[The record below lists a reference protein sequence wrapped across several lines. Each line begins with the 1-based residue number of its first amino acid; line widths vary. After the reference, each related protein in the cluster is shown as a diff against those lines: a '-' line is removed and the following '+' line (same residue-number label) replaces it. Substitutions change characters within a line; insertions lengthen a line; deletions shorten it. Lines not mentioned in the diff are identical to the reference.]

1 MESSYL
7 SPMSSQTY
15 SRRSVLRAGA
25 GAAIGGVALSNARPA
40 RAQGSFDDYLNNV
53 DNYDGVVDETGN
65 DQVTVEVGTEANG
78 GNFGFGPAAV
88 QVDPGT
94 TVVWEWVAGS
104 HNVEAEDGSFES
116 ELTDEEGFTF
126 EQTFDEEGVV
136 EYFCMPHKS
145 MGMKGIVVVGDV
157 PGGNGGS
164 GESSNTGSG
173 SAPGFDG
180 YLDNADN
187 YDGLV
192 DETGSG
198 NVTVEVG
205 TEANG
210 GNFGFGPAAVRV
222 DPGTTVTWEWVAGSH
237 NVEAEDGS
245 FESELTDETGFTFEQ
260 TFEDEGVVKYFCMP
274 HKSMGMKGVVVVGD
288 PDLGGAGGSGGES
301 GGSDAGGS
309 GGGNGELSGAD
320 WGAIAFGVSLVAGL
334 LSPLAFAAFLD
345 KDDGRPLAGERVRR

>member
-78 GNFGFGPAAV
+78 GNFGFGPPPSRSTRNDGRLGV
-88 QVDPGT
+88 GG
-94 TVVWEWVAGS
+94 GS

-173 SAPGFDG
+173 SAPASTAIWTTPTTTTAWSTRPG
-180 YLDNADN
+180 
-187 YDGLV
+187 
-192 DETGSG
+192 
-198 NVTVEVG
+198 
-205 TEANG
+205 
-210 GNFGFGPAAVRV
+210 AA
-222 DPGTTVTWEWVAGSH
+222 T
-237 NVEAEDGS
+237 
-245 FESELTDETGFTFEQ
+245 
-260 TFEDEGVVKYFCMP
+260 
-274 HKSMGMKGVVVVGD
+274 
-288 PDLGGAGGSGGES
+288 
-301 GGSDAGGS
+301 
-309 GGGNGELSGAD
+309 
-320 WGAIAFGVSLVAGL
+320 
-334 LSPLAFAAFLD
+334 
-345 KDDGRPLAGERVRR
+345 

>member
-65 DQVTVEVGTEANG
+65 DQ
-78 GNFGFGPAAV
+78 
-88 QVDPGT
+88 
-94 TVVWEWVAGS
+94 
-104 HNVEAEDGSFES
+104 
-116 ELTDEEGFTF
+116 
-126 EQTFDEEGVV
+126 
-136 EYFCMPHKS
+136 
-145 MGMKGIVVVGDV
+145 
-157 PGGNGGS
+157 
-164 GESSNTGSG
+164 
-173 SAPGFDG
+173 
-180 YLDNADN
+180 
-187 YDGLV
+187 
-192 DETGSG
+192 
-198 NVTVEVG
+198 VTVEVG